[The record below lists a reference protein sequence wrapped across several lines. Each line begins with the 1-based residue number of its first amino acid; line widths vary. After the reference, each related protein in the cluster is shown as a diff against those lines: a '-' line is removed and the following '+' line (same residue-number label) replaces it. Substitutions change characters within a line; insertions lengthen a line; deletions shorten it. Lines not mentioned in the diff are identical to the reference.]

1 MINIPFLI
9 PKGVCIKMANLA
21 SIISRTSD
29 SFFDENGY
37 VGDFT
42 KYSTIGQLIVN
53 VRHLHT
59 QRYFSWTY
67 NLNSSYYHKRI
78 VNDMVTLIPSPF
90 SQNEDLN
97 QIAQRIRMEIE
108 LS

>member
-1 MINIPFLI
+1 
-9 PKGVCIKMANLA
+9 MANLA
-21 SIISRTSD
+21 SIISRTSN

-37 VGDFT
+37 VGYFT
-42 KYSTIGQLIVN
+42 KYSTIGRLSVN
-53 VRHLHT
+53 VHHLAT

-67 NLNSSYYHKRI
+67 NLNSSNYHNSI
-78 VNDMVTLIPSPF
+78 INDMATLIPSPF

-97 QIAQRIRMEIE
+97 ILALRIRMEIE